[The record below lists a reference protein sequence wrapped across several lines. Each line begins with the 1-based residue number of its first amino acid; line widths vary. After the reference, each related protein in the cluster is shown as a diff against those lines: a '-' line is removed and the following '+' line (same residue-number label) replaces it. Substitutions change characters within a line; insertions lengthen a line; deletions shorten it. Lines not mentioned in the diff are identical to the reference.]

1 MEKPSLGLNWSLK
14 TVTIFQNG
22 SAPDELMKR
31 KNHSFPD
38 GYTFIEI
45 ILVVAILG
53 ILLLVSYPSIQ
64 NTLETRNLENKAR
77 EVLTTLQQAKFQAV
91 KLKLNHRLRLDNSQ
105 GYWMYYIERE
115 ISSGTW
121 VEVQGSIRK
130 SIPNKFVVTVNIP
143 NQIVVF
149 NPLGLVLNYN
159 PAQHNIS
166 LQSPIL
172 NAKGQP
178 STRNIIIYAG
188 GSIQYLK
195 ST

>member
-1 MEKPSLGLNWSLK
+1 
-14 TVTIFQNG
+14 
-22 SAPDELMKR
+22 MKR
-31 KNHSFPD
+31 KKHSFSD

-91 KLKLNHRLRLDNSQ
+91 KFKLNHRLRLDNSQ

-115 ISSGTW
+115 VRSGTW

-130 SIPNKFVVTVNIP
+130 SIPKKLVVTVNVP
-143 NQIVVF
+143 NQAVVF
-149 NPLGLVLNYN
+149 NPLGIVLNYN
-159 PAQHNIS
+159 PAQRNIS
-166 LQSPIL
+166 LQSPVL

-188 GSIQYLK
+188 GSIQYVK

>member
-1 MEKPSLGLNWSLK
+1 
-14 TVTIFQNG
+14 
-22 SAPDELMKR
+22 MKR
-31 KNHSFPD
+31 EKHWFPG

-45 ILVVAILG
+45 ILVVAIIG
-53 ILLLVSYPSIQ
+53 ILLLISYPSIQ
-64 NTLETRNLENKAR
+64 NTLETRDLENKAR

-91 KLKLNHRLRLDNSQ
+91 KFKLNHRLRFDNSQ

-115 ISSGTW
+115 VSSGTW
-121 VEVQGSIRK
+121 TEVEGSVRK
-130 SIPNKFVVTVNIP
+130 SIPTKLVVTVNVP
-143 NQIVVF
+143 NQTVVF
-149 NPLGLVLNYN
+149 SPLGLVLNYN
-159 PAQHNIS
+159 PAQHNIA

-178 STRNIIIYAG
+178 STRSVIIYAG